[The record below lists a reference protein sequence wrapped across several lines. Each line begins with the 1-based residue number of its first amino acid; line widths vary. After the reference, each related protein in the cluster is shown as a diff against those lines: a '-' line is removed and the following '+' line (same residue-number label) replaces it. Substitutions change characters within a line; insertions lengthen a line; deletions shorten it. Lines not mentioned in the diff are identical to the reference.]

1 MVLRATTLEDVEL
14 VTAIATAAVPIASVA
29 ASAWV
34 AIKTKL
40 IDSATRNADRQHE
53 GKLAYEQRAWDLKNT
68 ALATLIGACYQVL
81 LQAQLSE
88 SVEITARRAR
98 VVRAMDSFRDRIG
111 GEDGVIG
118 QLLAYAADP
127 VRQAVDDLLDKIEAE
142 RDQHLMELYILSR
155 LEPGREEVRAE
166 LRPGH
171 LPDGPAVMSI
181 DVLERL
187 TNLND
192 AISRQTSSIGD
203 RSRLD
208 IEDVVAQCNRVIDT
222 ARDDLHAK
230 PLESPLPQRHSWVTT
245 YARRF
250 TTPKSGRCNG
260 HT

>member
-1 MVLRATTLEDVEL
+1 
-14 VTAIATAAVPIASVA
+14 
-29 ASAWV
+29 
-34 AIKTKL
+34 
-40 IDSATRNADRQHE
+40 
-53 GKLAYEQRAWDLKNT
+53 
-68 ALATLIGACYQVL
+68 
-81 LQAQLSE
+81 
-88 SVEITARRAR
+88 
-98 VVRAMDSFRDRIG
+98 MDSFRDRIG

-142 RDQHLMELYILSR
+142 RNRHLMELYILSR

-260 HT
+260 NT